1 MIITHMKFP
10 IRLELDDPF
19 DSLDNLILKDFTLN
33 GWSKWVG
40 IGQHNDNQLELF
52 DTTKYQKWD
61 RFGKPYKKPK
71 SVYVEKTV

>member
-19 DSLDNLILKDFTLN
+19 DSLDNLILQDFTLN
-33 GWSKWVG
+33 GWSKWAG
-40 IGQHNDNQLELF
+40 ISKHNDKQLELF

-61 RFGKPYKKPK
+61 RFKRPLKHFAKDIY
-71 SVYVEKTV
+71 